1 MAETSL
7 HDRLGLSASF
17 MPCNGESFHDAV
29 DQAYEAGWKTLEIA
43 PTRHLGLSG
52 HPHLRCG
59 AGFEFDEISPSE
71 RDRIISSVTR
81 FPLRTVHGAQA
92 DLNLAS
98 RNAGIRRESMRQC
111 MLSAEFARDIGAWAM
126 TYHLGVPRPG
136 QGSEDGKFAV
146 QHNIEAG
153 KRLAEFGEKHNLR
166 MGFEHFGTWPDPEP
180 MLEILE
186 GIGSRQFGFHFDV
199 GHAWLAPPRDPM
211 AWMELLAN
219 RLVMVHLHGTFYR
232 PDRGFENHGS
242 LENDDGTDFSVLL
255 DKIDDHA
262 YKGPMVFEILAPT
275 IGDYLQRAEK
285 SKEILLNIDK
295 ARRGKGRG
303 GPSAAGGRA
312 AGAAESQAAPPLSTA
327 AEIADRIRKIRLLI
341 FDFDGVFTDNRVHV
355 NQEGTE
361 SVSCWRGDGLGLN
374 RLHRLGIEM
383 AIVSTETN
391 PVVASRSRKQG
402 IRCIQGVDNKL
413 MALNRIAKES
423 SLSMDQLA
431 FVGNDINDL
440 PALRAVALPIV
451 VQDAHPDVRPHAV
464 YCTSARGG
472 YGAVR
477 EVCDLFAEV
486 LESR

>member
-7 HDRLGLSASF
+7 YDRLGLSTSF

-29 DQAYEAGWKTLEIA
+29 DQAYEAGWRTIEIA
-43 PTRHLGLSG
+43 PTKHLGLTG

-59 AGFEFDEISPSE
+59 VGFEFDEISPSE
-71 RDRIISSVTR
+71 RNRIISSVTR

-111 MLSAEFARDIGAWAM
+111 ILSAEFARDIGAWGV

-136 QGSEDGKFAV
+136 QGAEDSKFAV

-153 KRLAEFGEKHNLR
+153 KQLAQFAEKHNLR
-166 MGFEHFGTWPDPEP
+166 MGFEHAGTWPDPGP
-180 MLEILE
+180 MMEILE
-186 GIGSRQFGFHFDV
+186 GIGSQQFGFHFDV
-199 GHAWLAPPRDPM
+199 GHAWLAPPCDPM
-211 AWMELLAN
+211 AWLELLAN

-242 LENDDGTDFSVLL
+242 LESDDCTDLSALL
-255 DKIDDHA
+255 EKIDGHA
-262 YKGPMVFEILAPT
+262 YKGPMVFEILSPT
-275 IGDYLQRAEK
+275 ISDYLQRAEK
-285 SKEILLNIDK
+285 SREILLNIDE
-295 ARRGKGRG
+295 AQRGKVRNE
-303 GPSAAGGRA
+303 PSAAP
-312 AGAAESQAAPPLSTA
+312 ESKLNPPVSTA
-327 AEIADRIRKIRLLI
+327 AGIADRIRKIRLLI
-341 FDFDGVFTDNRVHV
+341 FDFDGVFTDNRVQV

-361 SVSCWRGDGLGLN
+361 SVSCWRGDGLGVN
-374 RLHRLGIEM
+374 RLRALGIDM

-391 PVVASRSRKQG
+391 PVVAARGRKQG
-402 IRCIQGVDNKL
+402 IRCIQGVDDKL
-413 MALNRIAKES
+413 AELNRIADES

-431 FVGNDINDL
+431 FMGNDINDL
-440 PALRAVALPIV
+440 SALRAVALPIV
-451 VQDAHPDVRPHAV
+451 VKDAHPDVLPHAV
-464 YCTSARGG
+464 YCTDARGG